1 MSRDSCWKEKTSE
14 VKEAPAGKQRQLR
27 KEKRRM
33 ENRDLNEHSDQD
45 SSFSRSQDFS
55 IPFSFPTLSL
65 AFLALSNVCLG
76 VKERIIARQRQL
88 EARKTRRLKDMPK
101 LISFFGCPYLIRSN
115 FIKTTYDIS
124 LDSWISFLPLG
135 FSPTL

>member
-1 MSRDSCWKEKTSE
+1 
-14 VKEAPAGKQRQLR
+14 
-27 KEKRRM
+27 M

-101 LISFFGCPYLIRSN
+101 LISFFGYFVVLPTSQFLEGRIQDYLM
-115 FIKTTYDIS
+115 K
-124 LDSWISFLPLG
+124 
-135 FSPTL
+135 SPWNLECFF